1 MQSDCEYMQ
10 NIMRRINTGSGESNA
25 VNTGG
30 ETQDQTDRKRWDTEL
45 RVHVQ
50 YDRVNCQSIDMY
62 LPEIIH
68 GEETVS

>member
-10 NIMRRINTGSGESNA
+10 NIMRGINAGSRESNT

-30 ETQDQTDRKRWDTEL
+30 QTPNQTEGKRWDTEL
-45 RVHVQ
+45 WGHVQ
-50 YDRVNCQSIDMY
+50 YDRESIDMC

-68 GEETVS
+68 GEETIS